1 MKIIID
7 LQFFAGEDKTEKA
20 TPKRRQDAREKGQV
34 VQSRELTSAAIL
46 MFTFIGIKFL
56 GDYLIK
62 NFKLVVTSPFAY
74 FKNVDNVFKINNI
87 NLYMTEVFKSV
98 ILIAGPIFI
107 VVAAVALIANYLQV
121 GFLFTTKTLEPK
133 LEKLNP
139 MEGFKRMFSGRALLE
154 LFKSLAKLI
163 LLGYVAYSYLSS
175 QSSSITRLYDMSVE
189 GILIFIAQTAY
200 NIVLRMGVVLFAIAI
215 VDYIYQW
222 KSNEKNLRMSKQ
234 EIKEEYKQSEGN
246 PEIKAKIKQ
255 KQRQIAMRRMMQD
268 VPKADVV
275 ITNPTHFAVAIK
287 YDSEK
292 NAAPIVVAKG
302 QDYLAQRIKQIAKEN
317 SVEIVENRPLA
328 RSLYA
333 NTDIGDVI
341 PTDLY
346 QAVAEV
352 LAYVY
357 SLKSR

>member
-1 MKIIID
+1 MKIEID
-7 LQFFAGEDKTEKA
+7 LQFFAGEEKTEKA
-20 TPKRRQDAREKGQV
+20 TPKRKKEAREKGQV

-46 MFTFIGIKFL
+46 MFTFIGIKFF
-56 GDYLIK
+56 GDYLI
-62 NFKLVVTSPFAY
+62 NHFKLVVTSPFAY
-74 FKNVDNVFKINNI
+74 FKNVDNVFRVNNI

-98 ILIAGPIFI
+98 ILLAGPIFI
-107 VVAAVALIANYLQV
+107 VVIAIALIANYAQV

-133 LEKLNP
+133 FEKLNP
-139 MEGFKRMFSGRALLE
+139 VEGFKRMFSSRALVE

-163 LLGYVAYSYLSS
+163 LLGYVAYSYLAG

-200 NIVLRMGVVLFAIAI
+200 NIVLRMGIILFAIAV
-215 VDYIYQW
+215 VDYFYQW
-222 KSNEKNLRMSKQ
+222 KSSEKNLKMSKQ
-234 EIKEEYKQSEGN
+234 EIKEEYKLSEGN

-255 KQRQIAMRRMMQD
+255 KQRQMAMRRMMQD

-287 YDSEK
+287 YDSQK

-302 QDYLAQRIKQIAKEN
+302 QDYLAQRIKQIAREN
-317 SVEIVENRPLA
+317 KVDIVENRPLA

-333 NTDIGDVI
+333 NADIGDSI
-341 PTDLY
+341 PSDLY

-357 SLKSR
+357 SLKNR